1 MICSYCEEE
10 IITGDAV
17 EYLNG
22 GQVALHKNC
31 EMRAIIGSVAHV
43 EHRCSCF
50 VPGSTESDPPGMTRR
65 EAANAAVKLWQEQ
78 QEVAQGD
85 ES

>member
-1 MICSYCEEE
+1 
-10 IITGDAV
+10 
-17 EYLNG
+17 
-22 GQVALHKNC
+22 
-31 EMRAIIGSVAHV
+31 MRAIIGSVAHV

-78 QEVAQGD
+78 QEAVQGD